1 MPQRQPFA
9 GVPAGALQ
17 EAMNAAED
25 MQDIMGIYP
34 SSIGARSNE
43 TSGKAI
49 LARERQG
56 DVSNFHFI
64 DNLARAIQYA
74 GRVLVEIIPS
84 VYSPRESIRILG
96 EDMKEE
102 VVQLTQEAGGADDE
116 GINGQDKL
124 YNLSVGRY
132 DVTVS
137 TGPSFATQ
145 REETREALIEI
156 MRNIPDSAQYIG
168 DVLMEH
174 MDFQGAD
181 KVSKRLQMLLPQ
193 AVRDAENDGDA
204 MPPEAKMALAQS
216 QQQVQ
221 QMQQQ
226 MQELI
231 GRLQQSEQAVNDKTQ
246 ETQARAANDARRLD
260 LEERKVAVSERDMDL
275 KEAIAEHNADVDLV
289 DQENEAVK
297 TAYEITNAEYPNE
310 EAYGPPDDRDI
321 DI

>member
-1 MPQRQPFA
+1 
-9 GVPAGALQ
+9 
-17 EAMNAAED
+17 
-25 MQDIMGIYP
+25 
-34 SSIGARSNE
+34 
-43 TSGKAI
+43 
-49 LARERQG
+49 
-56 DVSNFHFI
+56 
-64 DNLARAIQYA
+64 
-74 GRVLVEIIPS
+74 
-84 VYSPRESIRILG
+84 
-96 EDMKEE
+96 
-102 VVQLTQEAGGADDE
+102 
-116 GINGQDKL
+116 
-124 YNLSVGRY
+124 
-132 DVTVS
+132 
-137 TGPSFATQ
+137 
-145 REETREALIEI
+145 
-156 MRNIPDSAQYIG
+156 
-168 DVLMEH
+168 
-174 MDFQGAD
+174 
-181 KVSKRLQMLLPQ
+181 
-193 AVRDAENDGDA
+193 
-204 MPPEAKMALAQS
+204 MALAQS